1 MKLQRTS
8 SVANIE
14 IFRNQGEQEPLHTS
28 LEVEGEAL
36 ATEWAEDLPK
46 LLRKQRLIE
55 TTSLIRALQSRAT
68 ETK

>member
-1 MKLQRTS
+1 MIPKCVCEFGFFLSFFLFSLLFYFFLFLMKLQRTS

-36 ATEWAEDLPK
+36 ATE
-46 LLRKQRLIE
+46 
-55 TTSLIRALQSRAT
+55 
-68 ETK
+68 